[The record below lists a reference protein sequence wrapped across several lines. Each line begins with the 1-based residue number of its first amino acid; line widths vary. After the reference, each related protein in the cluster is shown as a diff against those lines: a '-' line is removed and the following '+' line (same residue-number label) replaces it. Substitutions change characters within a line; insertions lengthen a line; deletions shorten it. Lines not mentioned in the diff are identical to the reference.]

1 MEAEASGAPTD
12 PVAFRFRVAS
22 ENSQTSSDLSNAR
35 LVCARQ
41 PRYRGVRNAAA
52 PGEGIMSNQRQLFDR
67 RELLRSSAA
76 LLGSSLLVSDAV
88 EGYPKNVNT
97 NSRPSDLKITDL
109 RVATVVKPGPSPCP
123 LIRIDTNQGVSGLG
137 EVRDG
142 ASPTYALFL
151 KSRLLG
157 ENPLQIDKL
166 FRKIKQFGG
175 HARQGGGVCA
185 VEMALWDIAGKVYN
199 VPVYAML
206 GGKFR
211 DKIRLYAD
219 TEESRDPKIYA
230 QRMKERKE
238 GMSLTWLK
246 MDLGIEMVAD
256 IPGTVTN
263 PTDINQWEAYQL
275 PHPLLGMEVTDKGI
289 AMLEQYVAAVRDAV
303 GIEIPLSMDHL
314 GHLGVKSIIRLGKAY
329 EKYNLSWM
337 EDVIPWNFTEL
348 LKQISNESPTPIL
361 TGEDIYLKEPFRVL
375 CENHAVSKIHP
386 DLATSGGILETHK
399 IGDMAEDYGVPMAMH
414 FAGTPVCCMANVH
427 CAAATQNFLALEHHS
442 LDVPWWSSLVQEGV
456 SKSIVQR
463 GFIDVPDRPGLG
475 VSLNEDVVRQ
485 HLAPGTGYFEPTL
498 QWNSERSWDRLW
510 S

>member
-1 MEAEASGAPTD
+1 
-12 PVAFRFRVAS
+12 
-22 ENSQTSSDLSNAR
+22 
-35 LVCARQ
+35 
-41 PRYRGVRNAAA
+41 
-52 PGEGIMSNQRQLFDR
+52 MSNQRQRFDR

-76 LLGSSLLVSDAV
+76 LLGSSLLVSDAMQ
-88 EGYPKNVNT
+88 GYPKDVNT

-151 KSRLLG
+151 KSRLLD
-157 ENPLQIDKL
+157 ENPLQIDTL

-238 GMSLTWLK
+238 GMGLTWLK
-246 MDLGIEMVAD
+246 MDLGIEMVAAT
-256 IPGTVTN
+256 PGTVTH
-263 PTDINQWEAYQL
+263 PPDINQWEAHQL

-289 AMLEQYVAAVRDAV
+289 TMLERYVAAVRDAV
-303 GIEIPLSMDHL
+303 GMEIPLSIDHL

-337 EDVIPWNFTEL
+337 EDVIPWNYTEL
-348 LKQISNESPTPIL
+348 LKQISDESPTPIL

-386 DLATSGGILETHK
+386 DLATAGGILETHK
-399 IGDMAEDYGVPMAMH
+399 IGDMAEEYGVPMAMH
-414 FAGTPVCCMANVH
+414 FAGTPVCCMANAH

-463 GFIDVPDRPGLG
+463 GFIEVPDRPGLG
-475 VSLNEDVVRQ
+475 VTLNEDVVRQ
-485 HLAPGTGYFEPTL
+485 NLAPGTGYFEPTP
-498 QWNSERSWDRLW
+498 QWDNERSWDRLW